1 MTNKLIKYFEAIVF
15 DDLSE
20 VTFKFDQ
27 ISYFEID
34 KNRHITDPIIIEY
47 HDCLFYIYPLR
58 VLNSQET
65 EVIKSEW
72 RIYCPE

>member
-34 KNRHITDPIIIEY
+34 KSRHITEHYEIEY
-47 HDCLFYIYPLR
+47 HDCIFHIYPLR
-58 VLNSQET
+58 ELNSE
-65 EVIKSEW
+65 ELKVLEREWKS
-72 RIYCPE
+72 YCPM